1 MVSGLLGAA
10 GLSQFPEFSQQYLQR
25 LAGMV
30 DQLSAQV
37 SDVDASAQA
46 LNMTRDEYLA
56 DLAQSC
62 AGAQASDKAEGEIAL
77 FDRLSPALDRLR
89 ESNAFER
96 LLGAPAAMDLDLAGR
111 TLQDYKPALP
121 LTTEGAVFSVVGFF
135 AGWGLWSMIWG
146 VVTWPVRRRRRRRLA
161 QLEARYDDETDGDP
175 DRDDDGYAEPEAREQ
190 STPEPAAVR
199 QTDVVAEA
207 HVPEIEYFGDAK
219 DAVDQPVPQITMSA
233 SDGRNIELTAFA
245 RPVIL
250 LTFPVALQPGEPY
263 PDGWETVEG
272 GTGGMALICSLRD
285 TVEELTAVGISGVFG
300 VSSDE
305 TEEQRDLAHLL
316 ALPFPLLSDPSLEL
330 AQALNLPSFQFDGDY
345 YYEPAVYLL
354 GQGRVAAAMH
364 PLRDPSRA
372 GMRLAEQLRG
382 RRSGAA

>member
-1 MVSGLLGAA
+1 MRILAMVSGLLGAA

-56 DLAQSC
+56 DLAQSR
-62 AGAQASDKAEGEIAL
+62 AGAQASDKAEGEIVL

-96 LLGAPAAMDLDLAGR
+96 LLGAPAAMNLDLAGR

-161 QLEARYDDETDGDP
+161 QLEARYDDETDGDR

-190 STPEPAAVR
+190 STPEPTAVR

-219 DAVDQPVPQITMSA
+219 EAVDQPVPQITMSA

-250 LTFPVALQPGEPY
+250 VTFPVALQPGEAY

-330 AQALNLPSFQFDGDY
+330 AQALNLPSF
-345 YYEPAVYLL
+345 
-354 GQGRVAAAMH
+354 
-364 PLRDPSRA
+364 
-372 GMRLAEQLRG
+372 
-382 RRSGAA
+382 